1 MKAAFSITALCFA
14 AACGGAGGAGGNID
28 SGVDAPSSMV
38 VQSVNAV
45 RSSSDRT
52 FAGMLNNVRA
62 VNGSD
67 PVFVDT
73 HLVAAAQGHAEYIFN
88 LGYLTHYNTDDADLY
103 DPGDRAIAAGYGSR
117 FVGENIGSG
126 YLDEESV
133 LVGWVESPGHQAN
146 NIDPRFEDFGLAK
159 AGTGSNQYWV
169 LMLGRD

>member
-1 MKAAFSITALCFA
+1 MKAAFSIMALCFA
-14 AACGGAGGAGGNID
+14 AACGGAGGSGGSID
-28 SGVDAPSSMV
+28 SRVDAPSSMV

-52 FAGMLNNVRA
+52 FAGMLNSVRA
-62 VNGSD
+62 VNGSE

-73 HLVAAAQGHAEYIFN
+73 HLVAAAQGHA
-88 LGYLTHYNTDDADLY
+88 DDMFTRDYFSHINERDAHLRT
-103 DPGDRAIAAGYGSR
+103 PADRAVAAGYGSG
-117 FVGENIGSG
+117 FVAENIGWG
-126 YLDEESV
+126 YSDEESV